1 MMMRLLFI
9 LCLTLSHS
17 VFAQQQYKGSAS
29 IPPVQTTGF
38 YRIAL
43 SPVISHH
50 LNEDYGNLRILN
62 NKSQEVP
69 YLLTIEQ
76 PVQFSRIFKEYQI
89 LEKKQEKKCCT
100 SLLLHNPNDNPINN
114 IILSIKNAEVTKQA
128 TLLGS
133 DNKEDWFAL
142 KENFWI
148 NSIKSQNQTSEV
160 KIVDFPLSN
169 YKYYLLQ
176 LNDSSSAPIN
186 ILKAG
191 YFEATYGEG
200 NYTEVGIQKT
210 KLVDSAEV
218 KKTFIHITFDTLQLI
233 DRLEFSMTGA
243 PYFLRYATLSTK
255 NTRLN
260 RKGKPE
266 FYIEQLA
273 VFEVS
278 SKQKTILELPATR
291 TEDLIIAI
299 ENNDNPPLSIKEIKA
314 FQLNRYVT
322 AWLETGNQYTLGF
335 GSTEM
340 NKPNY
345 DLVFFKDSI
354 PATPQ
359 TLAHGSFELTK
370 TQPTESFTLFTNKKI
385 LWVAIVIII
394 LALGI
399 MSYRMIQDTSK
410 KRDN

>member
-1 MMMRLLFI
+1 MRLVFI
-9 LCLTLSHS
+9 VCLMLSNS
-17 VFAQQQYKGSAS
+17 VFAQLKYRGSAS

-38 YRIAL
+38 YRIVL
-43 SPVISHH
+43 SPSISHH

-62 NKSQEVP
+62 NKNQEVP
-69 YLLTIEQ
+69 YLLNVEQ
-76 PVQFSRIFKEYQI
+76 PVQFSRVFKEYHI
-89 LEKKQEKKCCT
+89 LEKKQEKNCCT

-114 IILSIKNAEVTKQA
+114 IILSIKNAEVAKQA

-133 DNKEDWFAL
+133 DNNEDWFAL

-148 NSIKSQNQTSEV
+148 NSIESQNQTSEV

-176 LNDSSSAPIN
+176 LNDSASAPIN

-200 NYTEVGIQKT
+200 EYTEIGIQKA
-210 KLVDSAEV
+210 KFVDSAEV
-218 KKTFIHITFDTLQLI
+218 KKTFIHIAFDTLQLI
-233 DRLEFSMTGA
+233 DRLEISMTGA
-243 PYFLRYATLSTK
+243 PYFLRYATLSIK

-260 RKGKPE
+260 KKGKPE
-266 FYIEQLA
+266 FYVEQLA

-278 SKQKTILELPATR
+278 SKQKTILELPPVR

-299 ENNDNPPLSIKEIKA
+299 ENHDNPPLSIKEIKA

-322 AWLETGNQYTLGF
+322 AWLETGNQYTLSF
-335 GSTEM
+335 GSSEI

-354 PATPQ
+354 PATTQ
-359 TLAHGSFELTK
+359 TLVHGSFELTK
-370 TQPTESFTLFTNKKI
+370 TQPTESFTLFTNKQI

-394 LALGI
+394 LVLGI
-399 MSYRMIQDTSK
+399 MSYRMIQDAGK
-410 KRDN
+410 KKG